1 VFSLLALVGCRI
13 RMFVET
19 QNIVLVQFSMFFSI
33 VYAYHLELSTGVS
46 INGGRTMD
54 WIKDLEQTAK
64 PFEVKYV

>member
-1 VFSLLALVGCRI
+1 
-13 RMFVET
+13 MFVET